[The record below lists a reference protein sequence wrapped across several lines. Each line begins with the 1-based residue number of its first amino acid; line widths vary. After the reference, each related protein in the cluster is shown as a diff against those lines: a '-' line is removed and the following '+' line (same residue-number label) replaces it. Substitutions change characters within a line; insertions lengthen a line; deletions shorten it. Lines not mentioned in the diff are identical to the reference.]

1 MAELEQANSQMHL
14 ANASEISKVSQGW
27 PMPYDMK

>member
-1 MAELEQANSQMHL
+1 MAELEQANSQIL